1 MTEASK
7 RHSREALAKAIR
19 ESRATYVQGTPETY
33 PLAELRGLTIL
44 DAEALYEQLEAAHK
58 AVEDADADAQNAYVI
73 ASNVWREE
81 YDKLKEQLEAAVAQI
96 RLQHAA
102 LAAHG
107 GGPCICEWCASTPAS
122 RDEA

>member
-1 MTEASK
+1 MSKPDLIAEAK
-7 RHSREALAKAIR
+7 RLAGFAPEKP
-19 ESRATYVQGTPETY
+19 ESVHDVVCAGFN
-33 PLAELRGLTIL
+33 
-44 DAEALYEQLEAAHK
+44 ALYEQLEAAHK

-107 GGPCICEWCASTPAS
+107 GGPCICEWCASTPSS

>member
-1 MTEASK
+1 MTESK
-7 RHSREALAKAIR
+7 RHSSVQEALDWFAAC
-19 ESRATYVQGTPETY
+19 GWTP
-33 PLAELRGLTIL
+33 
-44 DAEALYEQLEAAHK
+44 DAPARRHFQTLVEQLEAAHK

-107 GGPCICEWCASTPAS
+107 GGPCICEWCASTPAKKEPS
-122 RDEA
+122 